1 MRKKFLFTIIDVKTK
16 SPAGVPRGF
25 LFVSKNRHPEVRAK
39 RASKDIIEAV
49 TLRRPRSL
57 SSGRPLRPE
66 PVGGH
71 LMVTMSLRRLR
82 RRVLAEFRQD
92 LLREEPHRLALP
104 FAIRA
109 APVESG
115 HQQSAKR
122 AGLVAQRDEAVEKRF
137 RRTVE
142 H

>member
-49 TLRRPRSL
+49 TLRRPRI
-57 SSGRPLRPE
+57 RPE

-92 LLREEPHRLALP
+92 LLRAEPHRPPLP
-104 FAIRA
+104 FTIRA
-109 APVESG
+109 PPV
-115 HQQSAKR
+115 
-122 AGLVAQRDEAVEKRF
+122 
-137 RRTVE
+137 
-142 H
+142 